1 MAFTPSAPGST
12 VVSNTRFTLRTS
24 SDGGRLTVQRIRLRD
39 DEIDDALEA
48 ARSFMRVTG
57 STAASWWLSEHSTP
71 ADVEAQLLAR
81 GLFIV
86 EGDYRIDGLLLT
98 TPPPV
103 PPSAI
108 DVHVVRDAEEFV
120 AVVGAQ
126 DDAFGTPDSERPDGT
141 ALVDQYELERGS
153 DAIALFGAWIDG
165 RVAGGGRAMFS
176 PRGVFMAGGST
187 APWARGRGVY
197 RALVAARWDAAV
209 ARGTPALAVQ
219 AGAMSAPILP
229 RLGFV
234 KVCSFRRLKD
244 VLDTA

>member
-1 MAFTPSAPGST
+1 MAFTLPAPGST
-12 VVSNTRFTLRTS
+12 IVSNTRFTLRTS
-24 SDGGRLTVQRIRLRD
+24 TDGGRLTVQRIRLRD
-39 DEIDDALEA
+39 DEIDDAVEA

-71 ADVEAQLLAR
+71 ADVEAQLIAR
-81 GLFIV
+81 GLFSV

-98 TPPPV
+98 SPPPTA
-103 PPSAI
+103 PAEI
-108 DVHVVRDAEEFV
+108 DVHVVRNAEEFV

-126 DDAFGTPDSERPDGT
+126 DDAFGTPDSERPDGA

-153 DAIALFGAWIDG
+153 DAVALYGAWLDG

-176 PRGVFMAGGST
+176 SRGVLMAGGST
-187 APWARGRGVY
+187 VPWARGRGVY
-197 RALVAARWDAAV
+197 RALVRARWDAAV
-209 ARGTPALAVQ
+209 ERGTAALAVQ

-229 RLGFV
+229 RLGFE

-244 VLDTA
+244 VLPEA